1 MALHHKDIAKMGWD
15 VFAEKLQPAT
25 RGTKR
30 NAAEEL
36 ALREYFG
43 DEYEPLQKLA
53 AHAQLLRATTRP
65 LGNVVFLHGIMGGNL
80 TTVEK
85 NGDEDLIWVHLPRL
99 LLGRIERLQLADDG
113 QHEADPAF
121 TVRATDLD
129 KLTYARAILWLRAR
143 WDVRPFAYDWRK
155 DIDESADALARFIRD
170 QFGDQP
176 VHLVAHSMGG
186 LVCRNFIRRHKD
198 LWEKLRAGEGSR
210 GGRLIMLG
218 TPNFG
223 SFVVPQAFTGVEKML
238 KWLAAL
244 DLEHNLTELLKILD
258 TFVGSYQMLPAPS
271 KIPVSTQ
278 AIYRQESWGEFPVS
292 AVHLRRAFQFHQDLE
307 NNGTVD
313 PGRMIYIAGCNQ
325 ETLAGLTLLS
335 PGEFDYTVTHDGDGR
350 VPHALGLLKDVPTY
364 YVDEVHGDLPKNE
377 KVLAAVDEL
386 LERGQTTAL
395 PNRPLASRAIA
406 KDGVRWRR
414 SLSEQQIGRE
424 LRDIAE
430 RARDSR
436 VHPDEIRA
444 AEETLRRAVMGQAPS
459 TKKPPHGQEGKAA
472 LQETERAPLHIELV
486 RGDITRVRAQVIVV
500 GHYKGVAPVGAESA
514 IDKKVG
520 GWIAYAV
527 EHGLVG
533 GDLGRLYFIPILTD
547 QIAAKA
553 AVLAGMGE
561 AGRFT
566 RDDLRYLM
574 TNITYGAAAM
584 ELSTFATVL
593 IGSGEGS
600 LSKER
605 ALRAMLEG
613 IGDALHRLQEDK
625 RIRQPTLALKVILVE
640 NDQDAYEEIS
650 KLLEKF
656 ANKEALPSLA
666 IKVTRKKLPASKRD
680 RQAVQERSESRP
692 AQSSPEMRITI
703 ERNGDIF
710 RFSALSETAVV
721 PVREVEIQS
730 FFATGAAARLME
742 SQTIEEQERYGRLLH
757 TYLFPED
764 FRQLIDGDKPLTL
777 ILDRSSAAF
786 PWEMACLHSAGK
798 RVFFG
803 PDLKLTRRFR
813 TMLAAA
819 PGIAPPLNRSLKIL
833 VIADPAAEPEF
844 QLLGARR
851 EGRKVAEVL
860 ENAHKQ
866 SDKLQLEVVSRIGA
880 DECDPVEILALLLN
894 EEFDIVHFAGHG
906 VFDETNPAHS
916 GWVFGRDCI
925 LSAQEIFRARR
936 VPRLVFANA
945 CFSAVVREGPALTAD
960 EMNRHLAGLAEAFFE
975 RGIQNYIGTGWPVAD
990 DPAVTFAATF
1000 YAEALTGGTLGE
1012 ALALAREKIL
1022 SEGSTWGAYQHYGQ
1036 VDATL
1041 VAQDVK

>member
-1 MALHHKDIAKMGWD
+1 
-15 VFAEKLQPAT
+15 
-25 RGTKR
+25 
-30 NAAEEL
+30 
-36 ALREYFG
+36 
-43 DEYEPLQKLA
+43 
-53 AHAQLLRATTRP
+53 
-65 LGNVVFLHGIMGGNL
+65 
-80 TTVEK
+80 
-85 NGDEDLIWVHLPRL
+85 
-99 LLGRIERLQLADDG
+99 
-113 QHEADPAF
+113 
-121 TVRATDLD
+121 
-129 KLTYARAILWLRAR
+129 
-143 WDVRPFAYDWRK
+143 
-155 DIDESADALARFIRD
+155 
-170 QFGDQP
+170 
-176 VHLVAHSMGG
+176 
-186 LVCRNFIRRHKD
+186 
-198 LWEKLRAGEGSR
+198 
-210 GGRLIMLG
+210 
-218 TPNFG
+218 
-223 SFVVPQAFTGVEKML
+223 
-238 KWLAAL
+238 
-244 DLEHNLTELLKILD
+244 
-258 TFVGSYQMLPAPS
+258 
-271 KIPVSTQ
+271 
-278 AIYRQESWGEFPVS
+278 
-292 AVHLRRAFQFHQDLE
+292 
-307 NNGTVD
+307 
-313 PGRMIYIAGCNQ
+313 
-325 ETLAGLTLLS
+325 
-335 PGEFDYTVTHDGDGR
+335 
-350 VPHALGLLKDVPTY
+350 
-364 YVDEVHGDLPKNE
+364 
-377 KVLAAVDEL
+377 
-386 LERGQTTAL
+386 
-395 PNRPLASRAIA
+395 
-406 KDGVRWRR
+406 
-414 SLSEQQIGRE
+414 
-424 LRDIAE
+424 
-430 RARDSR
+430 
-436 VHPDEIRA
+436 
-444 AEETLRRAVMGQAPS
+444 
-459 TKKPPHGQEGKAA
+459 
-472 LQETERAPLHIELV
+472 
-486 RGDITRVRAQVIVV
+486 
-500 GHYKGVAPVGAESA
+500 VGAESA

-520 GWIAYAV
+520 GWIVYAV

-574 TNITYGAAAM
+574 TNITYGEAAM

-666 IKVTRKKLPASKRD
+666 IKVTRKKLSTSKRD

-692 AQSSPEMRITI
+692 AQSSPEIRITI

-721 PVREVEIQS
+721 PVRQVEIQS
-730 FFATGAAARLME
+730 FFAIGAAARLME

-813 TMLAAA
+813 TMLAVA
-819 PGIAPPLNRSLKIL
+819 PGIAPPLNRSLKVL
-833 VIADPAAEPEF
+833 VIADPAPELKF
-844 QLLGARR
+844 QLPGAHR

-860 ENAHKQ
+860 ENARKQ
-866 SDKLQLEVVSRIGA
+866 RDALKLEVVSRIGA
-880 DECDPVEILALLLN
+880 DECDPVEILALILN

-906 VFDETNPAHS
+906 TFDEANPAQS

-945 CFSAVVREGPALTAD
+945 CFFAVVREGPALTAD

-975 RGIQNYIGTGWPVAD
+975 RGIQNYIGTGWPV
-990 DPAVTFAATF
+990 
-1000 YAEALTGGTLGE
+1000 LG
-1012 ALALAREKIL
+1012 
-1022 SEGSTWGAYQHYGQ
+1022 SMT
-1036 VDATL
+1036 
-1041 VAQDVK
+1041 